1 MEDREA
7 DFIALL
13 KYRTTKEGGR
23 STPAA
28 SGYRPQIK
36 FPFEEMQ
43 TSGQQTFID
52 KELVYPGETV
62 KASIKIISV
71 DLFASSLTEGMEFE
85 FREGPIVIGTG
96 KLLTILN
103 PRLKKA
109 SS

>member
-1 MEDREA
+1 MQDRQA

-13 KYRTTKEGGR
+13 KYKTTEEGGR
-23 STPAA
+23 TTAAA

-36 FPFEEMQ
+36 FPFTDMQ

-62 KASIKIISV
+62 KASIKILSV
-71 DLFASSLTEGMEFE
+71 HFFENSLTEGMAFE
-85 FREGPIVIGTG
+85 FREGRNVIGTG
-96 KLLTILN
+96 KLLAVLN